1 VQTELVAIAHLWHLV
16 YMSSN
21 APARFP
27 IELPPLP
34 TGWALTAHFV
44 VPLGIIL
51 EFSRAG
57 LFGPRF
63 TVMAATLEEAIRRG
77 IDRIRTYNDPNYR

>member
-1 VQTELVAIAHLWHLV
+1 
-16 YMSSN
+16 
-21 APARFP
+21 
-27 IELPPLP
+27 
-34 TGWALTAHFV
+34 

-63 TVMAATLEEAIRRG
+63 TVMAATLEEAIRLG
-77 IDRIRTYNDPNYR
+77 IDRMHAHNCLYYR

>member
-1 VQTELVAIAHLWHLV
+1 
-16 YMSSN
+16 MSSN

>member
-1 VQTELVAIAHLWHLV
+1 
-16 YMSSN
+16 
-21 APARFP
+21 
-27 IELPPLP
+27 LP